1 MTKSDHIK
9 IIRSSGFTLIELM
22 VVVAIIGIL
31 AAMAVPNYIA
41 LRTRAYEASAI
52 TNMHSVHLAVEE
64 YATLSGGL
72 YPGDLDTKIS
82 QVNPDIGGNT
92 GNISLAAGV
101 RVPPF
106 PADALLRPHPGFKN
120 PFAAHKNVVDNL
132 LMAFPP
138 IPPGPPAGPQ
148 GCVYYSSFQQDGM
161 TPSAPGQPAYSYRIT
176 GFGATDPMPVVLP

>member
-1 MTKSDHIK
+1 MNK
-9 IIRSSGFTLIELM
+9 IDQIRDTRSSGFTLIELM

-31 AAMAVPNYIA
+31 SAIAVPNYIA
-41 LRTRAYEASAI
+41 LRTRAYEASAK

-82 QVNPDIGGNT
+82 QANPDIGGNI
-92 GNISLAAGV
+92 GNLSLAAGV

-106 PADALLRPHPGFKN
+106 PADALLRPHPGFRN
-120 PFAAHKNVVDNL
+120 PFAAHNNVVDNL

-138 IPPGPPAGPQ
+138 IPPAPPAGPQ
-148 GCVYYSSFQQDGM
+148 GCVYYSSYQQDGM

-176 GFGATDPMPVVLP
+176 GFGASAPIPIVLP